1 MKNLR
6 LKSGLLAILLFLAG
20 LGLGVLLSM
29 PWELVWT
36 KAIVSLDR
44 KLPAVSLSW
53 LSLEDGGMTHVRVR
67 ELRVATPKA
76 TLRLSEARLELGLDP
91 MVRIR
96 LLSGEGDLEVV
107 AGRKGAVVL
116 QGTADLGALLNRGDL
131 SGLVRL
137 DGDAV
142 FDDLLRPPT
151 GGRFTASAEA
161 VEAMG
166 MQVQGPSLAA
176 TLSGNDLQVES
187 FKVGPP
193 FPLQGSGVVRLNWA
207 NLMSS
212 SFDMKGSIVWAGK
225 NRTFHKTGQLGNLG
239 RLASGG

>member
-1 MKNLR
+1 MKNFR
-6 LKSGLLAILLFLAG
+6 LKSGLLTTLLFLVG

-36 KAIVSLDR
+36 KALVSLDR
-44 KLPAVSLSW
+44 KLPTVSLSW
-53 LSLEDGGMTHVRVR
+53 LSVEDGGMTHVRVHG
-67 ELRVATPKA
+67 LRLTTPKA
-76 TLRLSEARLELGLDP
+76 TLHLSEAQLEVGLDP

-96 LLSGEGDLEVV
+96 LLSGEGALEVV

-116 QGTADLGALLNRGDL
+116 QGTADLGALLNREDL

-142 FDDLLRPPT
+142 FDDFLRPPT
-151 GGRFTASAEA
+151 GGRFTTSAKA

-166 MQVQGPSLAA
+166 MQVQGPSLVA

-187 FKVGPP
+187 FKVGAP
-193 FPLQGSGVVRLNWA
+193 FPLQGSGVIRLNWA
-207 NLMSS
+207 NVMTS
-212 SFDMKGSIVWAGK
+212 SFDMKGTILWGGK
-225 NRTFHKTGQLGNLG
+225 NRTFHKTGQLRNLG

>member
-1 MKNLR
+1 MKNFR
-6 LKSGLLAILLFLAG
+6 LKSGLLATLLFLVG

-29 PWELVWT
+29 PWELLWT
-36 KAIVSLDR
+36 KALVSLDR
-44 KLPAVSLSW
+44 KLPTVSLSW
-53 LSLEDGGMTHVRVR
+53 LSVEGGMTHVRVR
-67 ELRVATPKA
+67 GLRLVTPKA

-91 MVRIR
+91 MVHIR
-96 LLSGEGDLEVV
+96 LFSGEGALEVV

-116 QGTADLGALLNRGDL
+116 QGTADLGALLNREDL

-151 GGRFTASAEA
+151 GGRFTASAKA
-161 VEAMG
+161 LEAMG
-166 MQVQGPSLAA
+166 MQVQGPSLVA

-207 NLMSS
+207 NVMSS
-212 SFDMKGSIVWAGK
+212 SFDIKGSILWAGK